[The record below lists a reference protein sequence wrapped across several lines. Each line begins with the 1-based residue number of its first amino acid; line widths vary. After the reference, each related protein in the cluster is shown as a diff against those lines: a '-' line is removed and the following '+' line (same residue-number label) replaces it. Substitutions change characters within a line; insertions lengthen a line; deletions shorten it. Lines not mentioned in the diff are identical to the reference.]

1 MVYLIMLVIQA
12 FYIYVLGRVRV
23 REVIRILGSC
33 IGRLGRDMGRLFLG
47 CSRFRRR
54 CLGLLCC

>member
-1 MVYLIMLVIQA
+1 MLVVIA